1 MNSFHR
7 CSLLLFPSLIAGLWS
22 TTAQVYQ
29 VTVNVSN
36 PAAVVFAATGQNA
49 TANDSSN
56 TDGAGVSLLA
66 FFLSPG
72 LDFFAA
78 ASSSLQAPGGRAY
91 TNLNGDDTNPLT
103 RNLRVFEP
111 GIPAQTQS
119 FSTATAAFQGTMVVD
134 LSSIAGRLPA
144 AGATGSIISGW
155 SAAPGATIGQWIAV
169 PEPETYGMAFGAG
182 LIGFAMWRRS
192 RK

>member
-7 CSLLLFPSLIAGLWS
+7 CSLLLIPSLIAGLVPA
-22 TTAQVYQ
+22 TAQVYQ

-36 PAAVVFAATGQNA
+36 PAAVVIAATGQNA

-56 TDGAGVSLLA
+56 TDSAGISLLI

-72 LDFFAA
+72 LNLFTAT
-78 ASSSLQAPGGRAY
+78 SSSLQAPGGRTY
-91 TNLNGDDTNPLT
+91 TGLNGDDTSPLT

-111 GIPAQTQS
+111 GIPAQSQN
-119 FSTATAAFQGTMVVD
+119 FSTASAAFQGSLVVN

-144 AGATGSIISGW
+144 AGATGSIISG
-155 SAAPGATIGQWIAV
+155 SIAEPGPTIGQWIAV